1 MLVSTELFERKDKIM
16 SKTLSKILT
25 VFKVAR
31 IVAKVVFILC
41 IIGGAGCLLGL
52 STLPIVGALLTIP
65 EFVEEGLDLPTA
77 YLECIVGAIS
87 CAGEAVFAFF
97 AERYFKSVLD
107 AGTPFTFEGAKKSF
121 RLGITSIII
130 SAATAVVVGFASII
144 IQLFASAVTEADVST
159 SFSLSTG
166 LFFLFLSLIFKH
178 GAELQ
183 APPIEDTQLEEQKSE
198 TESL

>member
-1 MLVSTELFERKDKIM
+1 M
-16 SKTLSKILT
+16 SKTLSKILI

-41 IIGGAGCLLGL
+41 IIGAAGCILALAFI
-52 STLPIVGALLTIP
+52 PIVGVMLSIP
-65 EFVEEGLDLPTA
+65 ELAEQVTDITTA
-77 YLECIVGAIS
+77 YLGCAIGAIT
-87 CAGEAVFAFF
+87 CAGEAVFAFL

-121 RLGITSIII
+121 RLGITAIII
-130 SAATAVVVGFASII
+130 SAAIAVVAGFASIV
-144 IQLFASAVTEADVST
+144 IQLFASSFTEADVST

-183 APPIEDTQLEEQKSE
+183 APSAEDTQPEEQKSE